1 MKKYVV
7 IVEERQDMDVKAN
20 NSYDTIQEAINAAS
34 AYYETI
40 VKNAKDN
47 EVLTVSAIEIKKEG
61 GEYSWEPTNVLYY
74 ADSVEGVEPDPT
86 SCDVEFCLSYVA
98 FDGLLESVN
107 D

>member
-7 IVEERQDMDVKAN
+7 IVEEIQDMDVRAN
-20 NSYDTIQEAINAAS
+20 HSYDTIQEAMDAAS

-40 VKNAKDN
+40 VKQAKDN
-47 EVLTVSAIEIKKEG
+47 EVLTVSVIEIEKEG
-61 GEYSWEPTNVLYY
+61 GENFWEPTGVLYY
-74 ADSVEGVEPDPT
+74 ADSVEGIEPDPA